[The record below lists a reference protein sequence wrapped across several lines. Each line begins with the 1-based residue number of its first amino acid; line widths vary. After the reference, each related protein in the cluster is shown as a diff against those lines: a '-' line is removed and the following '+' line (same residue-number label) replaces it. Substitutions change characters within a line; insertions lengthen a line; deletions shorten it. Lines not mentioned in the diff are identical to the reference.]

1 MKQLT
6 TILTNLSII
15 KTIGDAE
22 GVLVGELIFD
32 SRKAKKGDVFVAI
45 KGTQTDGHSYI
56 EQVTEIGVSVIVC
69 EVLPEIQ
76 KENIV
81 YVLVEDASIAL
92 GVMASNYYDNP
103 TKNLQLVGITGTN
116 GKTTTTSLLYEL
128 FTKLGYASVL
138 VSTIQIVVD
147 GDIIPTQNTTPDIV
161 TLNRIFRQA
170 VDKGCEYAF
179 MEVSSHG
186 IVQNR
191 IAGLYFRVAAF
202 TNITHDHLDYHI
214 TFQNYIQAKKKFFD
228 ELPASTKALVNLDDR
243 NGRVMLQNTVASK
256 HFFTLKGDAE
266 FKGKILESRFDGML
280 LNFNQQEFW
289 TNLIGQFNAYNL
301 LLVYGIAHLLGQ
313 EDTEVLTILSVL
325 GSVEGRF
332 QTFHTQGDRVIIV
345 DYAHTPDALENVLD
359 TIGGI
364 RTKNEQ
370 LITVVGC
377 GGDRDKTK
385 RPEMADI
392 AARKSDLAIFTS
404 DNPRTENPEAI
415 LADME
420 AGVEP
425 QFYDKTLKIT
435 DRKEAIKTALKMS
448 QKHDIIL
455 IAGKGHET
463 YQEINGVRN
472 HFSDVEVAKELS
484 HQLNK

>member
-170 VDKGCEYAF
+170 VDKGCEYAL
-179 MEVSSHG
+179 SL
-186 IVQNR
+186 I
-191 IAGLYFRVAAF
+191 
-202 TNITHDHLDYHI
+202 HI
-214 TFQNYIQAKKKFFD
+214 
-228 ELPASTKALVNLDDR
+228 
-243 NGRVMLQNTVASK
+243 
-256 HFFTLKGDAE
+256 
-266 FKGKILESRFDGML
+266 
-280 LNFNQQEFW
+280 
-289 TNLIGQFNAYNL
+289 
-301 LLVYGIAHLLGQ
+301 
-313 EDTEVLTILSVL
+313 
-325 GSVEGRF
+325 
-332 QTFHTQGDRVIIV
+332 
-345 DYAHTPDALENVLD
+345 
-359 TIGGI
+359 
-364 RTKNEQ
+364 
-370 LITVVGC
+370 
-377 GGDRDKTK
+377 
-385 RPEMADI
+385 
-392 AARKSDLAIFTS
+392 
-404 DNPRTENPEAI
+404 
-415 LADME
+415 
-420 AGVEP
+420 
-425 QFYDKTLKIT
+425 
-435 DRKEAIKTALKMS
+435 
-448 QKHDIIL
+448 
-455 IAGKGHET
+455 
-463 YQEINGVRN
+463 
-472 HFSDVEVAKELS
+472 
-484 HQLNK
+484 